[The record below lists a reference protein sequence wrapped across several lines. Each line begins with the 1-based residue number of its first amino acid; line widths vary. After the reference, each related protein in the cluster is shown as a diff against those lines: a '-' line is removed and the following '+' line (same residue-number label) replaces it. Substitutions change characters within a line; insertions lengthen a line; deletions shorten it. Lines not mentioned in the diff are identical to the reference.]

1 MSSFLYNAFWRSKLH
16 NYSVGGKNIQS
27 PLFFFFREN
36 VSIAP
41 HPYFP
46 WTLIFRNWIMFDLAN
61 ASHG

>member
-1 MSSFLYNAFWRSKLH
+1 MLSGVVNCIITALEAKTYKVLC
-16 NYSVGGKNIQS
+16 
-27 PLFFFFREN
+27 FFFFREN